1 MPLSQLTNPNIIFFI
16 TDEQRFPQH
25 WPEGWAEQNL
35 PSIVRLQQN
44 GLTFLNAFTAACE
57 CSPSRASMMTS
68 TYPQQNGVEVTFTTA
83 LNPDH
88 PTLANVLAAADP
100 KYPLIWKGK
109 WHLSMPVKGST
120 WTEADIAN
128 LAQTYD
134 VQQWNPPDAGTSL
147 SGTATL
153 GGGNGQNDQRYVCGP
168 AAPGIP
174 AESVLDFINNCD
186 GSEPFCLV
194 VSLVNPHDI
203 FLYAQQF
210 EGSGYEDAPFEQLC
224 IELPDNQ
231 TDDLTTKP
239 GIQLSFRT
247 SYNQS
252 NPLTPAQQA
261 NYVKFY
267 AYLQTLSDALF
278 CKILDALAAKN
289 LIDNSII
296 FRFADHGEMALSHG
310 MQEKMYNAYEESMHI
325 PLIISNP
332 VLFPEPAVT
341 TSLASSLDLVP
352 TIAEIV
358 ASGATETLR
367 GTSLVPII
375 NDPGCSVHEYGVVY
389 TYDDQFN
396 QPATLSGHIRC
407 LRTPQWKYAVYYSLA
422 VTGGQ
427 FEYELYDMA
436 NDPGELTNLAYGT
449 VSDPN
454 QQQWNTLHEQLT
466 NLLTTLGPLPTGN
479 FTWPVNPAGSNV
491 WSPVTAAAPISS

>member
-1 MPLSQLTNPNIIFFI
+1 MPISQLTNPNIIFFI

-25 WPEGWAEQNL
+25 WPTGWAEQNL
-35 PSIVRLQQN
+35 RSMSRLQRN

-83 LNPDH
+83 LNPSD
-88 PTLANVLAAADP
+88 PTLAQVLAAADP
-100 KYPLIWKGK
+100 AYPLIWKGK
-109 WHLSMPVKGST
+109 WHLSFPMSGGS

-153 GGGNGQNDQRYVCGP
+153 GGGKGQNDRRFVCGP

-174 AESVLDFINNCD
+174 AESVLDFINNCSGTD
-186 GSEPFCLV
+186 PFCLV

-203 FLYAQQF
+203 FLYASQF
-210 EGSGYEDAPFEQLC
+210 QGSGYEDAPFEQLP

-231 TDDLTTKP
+231 SDDLTTKP
-239 GIQLSFRT
+239 GIQLAFRT
-247 SYNQS
+247 NYNAS
-252 NPLTPAQQA
+252 HPLTAAQQA

-278 CKILDALAAKN
+278 CQILDALTEKN

-310 MQEKMYNAYEESMHI
+310 MQEKMYNAYEESIHI
-325 PLIISNP
+325 PLIVSNP
-332 VLFPEPAVT
+332 LLFPQPAVT
-341 TSLASSLDLVP
+341 SAVVSSLDLVP

-358 ASGATETLR
+358 NSPATTTLR
-367 GTSLVPII
+367 GKSLVPII
-375 NDPGCSVHEYGVVY
+375 NDPSDSVHEYGVVY
-389 TYDDQFN
+389 TYDDSFN
-396 QPATLSGHIRC
+396 EPDTLSGHIRC
-407 LRTPQWKYAVYYSLA
+407 LRTPQWKYAVYYSSA

-427 FEYELYDMA
+427 FEYELYDMTA
-436 NDPGELTNLAYGT
+436 DPGELTNLAFGT
-449 VSDPN
+449 VSEPI
-454 QQQWNTLHEQLT
+454 QQQWNTLHSQLT
-466 NLLTTLGPLPTGN
+466 DLLTSLGPLPTGD

-491 WSPVTAAAPISS
+491 WSRVTSS